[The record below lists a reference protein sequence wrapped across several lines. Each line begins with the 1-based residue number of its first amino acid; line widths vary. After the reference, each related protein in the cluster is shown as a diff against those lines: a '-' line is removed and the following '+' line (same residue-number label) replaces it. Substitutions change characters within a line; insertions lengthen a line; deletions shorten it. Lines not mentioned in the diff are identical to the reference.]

1 MAAEP
6 PAPPPLGARCAQHPD
21 APAVALC
28 GRCGSFLCGEC
39 TELRDETAY
48 CASCV
53 DILKRTGPPSRRV
66 QALIALGV
74 AGLLCCLIPFP
85 LMGFPP
91 VLSMLSLGFAL
102 TTVRR
107 ELRRIA
113 SGEAS
118 LQGRTQA
125 RVAFALGLA
134 NILPILLW
142 AAMLVFASTSYFTRR

>member
-6 PAPPPLGARCAQHPD
+6 PAPPPLGARCARHPD

-28 GRCGSFLCGEC
+28 ARCGTFLCGEC
-39 TELRDETAY
+39 TELRGETAY

-53 DILKRTGPPSRRV
+53 DILRRTGPPSRRV

-74 AGLLCCLIPFP
+74 AGLLVCLIPFP

-107 ELRRIA
+107 ELLRIA
-113 SGEAS
+113 NGEAP

-142 AAMLVFASTSYFTRR
+142 AAMLAFVFFGFIRR